1 MSFYSFPNSRLC
13 AFQFHCEH
21 YRVRTSSKSLGSSN
35 KVRVFSKGSLQQAST
50 ICQVEHSVSSVK
62 GKSRSSYNSLAY
74 SGKHLKQ
81 GHRLP
86 NGRISGQMNR
96 TNSKLQDNRHA
107 ACRFCSTIFCS
118 SEDMKWYI
126 THHGNDSSSLSM
138 HKNHHLVNHNYLS
151 KHKNELSEAVR
162 DQIKSLVPSPR

>member
-21 YRVRTSSKSLGSSN
+21 YRVRTSSKSSGSSN
-35 KVRVFSKGSLQQAST
+35 KVRVFSKGNLQHASK
-50 ICQVEHSVSSVK
+50 ICQVEHSVYSVK
-62 GKSRSSYNSLAY
+62 GKSRSSYSSLAS

-86 NGRISGQMNR
+86 NGIISGQMNR
-96 TNSKLQDNRHA
+96 ATSKLQYNRHA
-107 ACRFCSTIFCS
+107 AYGFCSTIFFP

-126 THHGNDSSSLSM
+126 THHGKYSSSLSM
-138 HKNHHLVNHNYLS
+138 HKNHHLVNHNDLS

-162 DQIKSLVPSPR
+162 D